1 MQIKDLK
8 QDKRNYRKHNDRNLE
23 LIKKSVNEVGFGRSV
38 VVDNENEIIC
48 GNGVVSTLDKNTP
61 IKVIETDGSELV
73 VVKRTD
79 LSTEDKKRKQLA
91 IMDNSTS
98 DTSEFDYT
106 LLQADFDVP
115 DLKDMGIDIPEV
127 EIEEPKSDKDDIVK
141 ELYDLRGLIYEK
153 QGEKPKIEDLY
164 EEKGI
169 KEFEKEI
176 EKSNA
181 TKEEKAFM
189 RKALTRFYRFN
200 FRNIAEYYCHSSDEV
215 KELFAKLLLVI
226 PDGKQLLKNEL
237 LGLDNIISGEFEDD

>member
-38 VVDNENEIIC
+38 VIDNENEIIC

-98 DTSEFDYT
+98 DTSEFDIA
-106 LLQADFDVP
+106 LLQADFDSSELQDLGVP
-115 DLKDMGIDIPEV
+115 AFEASDIDVDSFFEDS
-127 EIEEPKSDKDDIVK
+127 EQK
-141 ELYDLRGLIYEK
+141 EK
-153 QGEKPKIEDLY
+153 KPKTVKCPHCGE
-164 EEKGI
+164 
-169 KEFEKEI
+169 EFEI
-176 EKSNA
+176 
-181 TKEEKAFM
+181 
-189 RKALTRFYRFN
+189 
-200 FRNIAEYYCHSSDEV
+200 
-215 KELFAKLLLVI
+215 
-226 PDGKQLLKNEL
+226 
-237 LGLDNIISGEFEDD
+237 